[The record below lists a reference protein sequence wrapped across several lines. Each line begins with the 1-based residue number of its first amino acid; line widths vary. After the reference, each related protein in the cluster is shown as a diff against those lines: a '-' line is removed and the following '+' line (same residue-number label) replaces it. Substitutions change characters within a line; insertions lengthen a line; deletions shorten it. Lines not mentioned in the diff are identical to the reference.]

1 MKTKNVIKCLLLV
14 IAIGMSFVSCK
25 KDKNIAPAAVPAQ
38 TISFTDLKKLST
50 GASVKVPD
58 AKKITGIVI
67 SDISN
72 KNIDAKTVILQE
84 ATGKPGIVITFDA
97 AQTFAAGDQVEVN
110 ISNQVLAQVN
120 GEIQL
125 TNIPS
130 ANAKKTGTGTIV
142 PAITNAADVI
152 KNATA
157 LAATLVTLPAGNLS
171 GGNGEYSGA
180 LTYTDS
186 TGTVQSDVLAGA
198 VFENTGYPASSN
210 SYTGIVRINGSKVTV
225 DIPNTTNV
233 PPGAIKRLVTID
245 FQDAKGGNVDPA
257 VPSFLTP
264 DYAGTIKTA
273 TSDWG
278 NTINGTNLC
287 WLFPGSQFDGDFTS
301 SGRKYLYLG
310 YGDDPN
316 LNNGGKLID
325 FSYNSLPYTTLNL
338 AGLKTVSVTFAG
350 SKVSGKGVLPAS
362 ASLTGVPSFDV
373 LPFNPATDF
382 IQVGLTF
389 SPLIPG
395 NGDFATF
402 APALIK
408 LTKLSPKI
416 TQLGQFYTLTWTI
429 PTQAEL
435 TAAGLGSDQ
444 VAAVLDNPDFT
455 IINTSHKAAGANP
468 QGAQLTPVLIDK
480 VVLGFSK

>member
-1 MKTKNVIKCLLLV
+1 MKCFLLV
-14 IAIGMSFVSCK
+14 FAIGISFASCK
-25 KDKNIAPAAVPAQ
+25 KDKKTDPAPVPAEA
-38 TISFTDLKKLST
+38 ISFAELKKLST
-50 GASVKVPD
+50 AASVKVPD

-67 SDISN
+67 SDASN

-97 AQTFAAGDQVEVN
+97 AQSFAPGDQVEVN
-110 ISNQVLAQVN
+110 ISNQTLAQVN

-125 TNIPS
+125 INILS
-130 ANAKKTGTGTIV
+130 AKVQKTGTGTIT
-142 PAITNAADVI
+142 PAIINADDVV
-152 KNATA
+152 KNAVA
-157 LAATLVTLPAGNLS
+157 LSGTLVTLPAGNLS
-171 GGNGEYSGA
+171 GGNGKYTAG
-180 LTYTDS
+180 LTYTDA
-186 TGTVQSDVLAGA
+186 TGAVQSNVLAGA
-198 VFENTGYPASSN
+198 AFENTAYPVSAN
-210 SYTGIVRINGSKVTV
+210 SYTGIVRVNGNKVSV
-225 DIPNTTNV
+225 DIPNTTGV
-233 PPGAIKRLVTID
+233 IPGAIKRLVTID
-245 FQDAKGGNVDPA
+245 FQDAKGGHVDLS

-264 DYAGTIKTA
+264 DYAGTINTA
-273 TSDWG
+273 TGDWG
-278 NTINGTNLC
+278 NITNGTNLC

-301 SGRKYLYLG
+301 AGRKYLYLG
-310 YGDDPN
+310 YGDDPG
-316 LNNGGKLID
+316 LNNGGQLID
-325 FSYNSLPYTTLNL
+325 FGYNSLPLTTLNL

-350 SKVSGKGVLPAS
+350 SKISGTGVLPAS
-362 ASLTGVPSFDV
+362 TSLTGVASFDV

-389 SPLIPG
+389 SPLIPS
-395 NGDFATF
+395 NGDPATF
-402 APALIK
+402 FPALIK

-444 VAAVLDNPDFT
+444 VAAILDNPNFT
-455 IINTSHKAAGANP
+455 LINTSHKAAGANT